1 MMGFIMKYR
10 IAMIAVAA
18 VVVVGGVWWYIHSSD
33 APAFASVT
41 VGRGDVIES
50 VDESANVMTEQNAG
64 IAFQEGGQIAS
75 VNVHEG
81 SVVNAGEVLA
91 SLDASQFSAALQQA
105 NAAVAAAQASVAAA
119 QAKLDGLASGTRPEQ
134 LQIDQTAVTNAR
146 SSLAVAVS
154 NAYSAAA
161 DAIENQ
167 TDNLFSNPKTNNPL
181 FLVPTSDSQ
190 AQNDLSS
197 QRVIIGTALANW
209 YSGLSATGTDPS
221 ALYSEADATLSK
233 IDSFINEISLAV
245 NGAPAA
251 AGLSPTQL
259 AEDKAYVAAARS
271 EVEAAIGT
279 DTSNISSLTSA
290 QDALALAEAGSTPQ
304 DIAAQQAVVDQ
315 AKAAVAQAQA
325 AATSAQVALDHASL
339 VAPFNGTVQSLTAQV
354 GQVVAAGTPVLTLVN
369 QSGLKIEAYVPE
381 TDIANVTTGDKA
393 QVTLDAFGT
402 GIIFPATVTTVDPGE
417 TTVNGSPAYLVTMH
431 FSGKVSG
438 VKDGMSG
445 NVRIIE
451 AEHDGVIEVP
461 TNLIITN
468 GTSSF
473 VLVPGVGGNEQRTIT
488 VGIQGDN
495 GMTEVL
501 SGLNVGDRIVNF

>member
-1 MMGFIMKYR
+1 MKGFIAKYR
-10 IAMIAVAA
+10 IAFIALAGVLI
-18 VVVVGGVWWYIHSSD
+18 VGGGWWYVGSSN

-41 VGRGDVIES
+41 VGKGNIVES
-50 VDESANVMTEQNAG
+50 VDEPANVMTEQNAG
-64 IAFQEGGQIAS
+64 VAFQEGGQIAA
-75 VNVHEG
+75 VDVHEG
-81 SVVNAGEVLA
+81 SVVSAGQVLA
-91 SLDASQFSAALQQA
+91 SLDASQLSAALQQA
-105 NAAVAAAQASVAAA
+105 NAAVTAAQAGAAAA

-146 SSLAVAVS
+146 NALAVAVS

-167 TDNLFSNPKTNNPL
+167 TDNLFSNPKTNNPA

-190 AQNDLSS
+190 TQNDLSS
-197 QRVIIGTALANW
+197 QRVTIGTALATW
-209 YSGLSATGTDPS
+209 YGGLSATGTDPS
-221 ALYSEADATLSK
+221 ALSSEADATLGK

-251 AGLSPTQL
+251 AGLSSTQL
-259 AEDKAYVAAARS
+259 AADKAYVAAART

-279 DTSNISSLTSA
+279 NTSDESSLTSA
-290 QDALALAEAGSTPQ
+290 QDALALAEAGSTTQ
-304 DIAAQQAVVDQ
+304 DIEAQQAAVDQ
-315 AKAAVAQAQA
+315 ANASVAQAQA
-325 AATSAQVALDHASL
+325 AATSAQVALSHASL
-339 VAPFNGTVQSLTAQV
+339 VAPFSGTVQGLTAQV
-354 GQVVAAGTPVLTLVN
+354 GQVVSAGAPVLTLVN

-381 TDIANVTTGDKA
+381 TDIANVRTGDKA

-402 GIIFPATVTTVDPGE
+402 GTTFPATVTTVDPGE
-417 TTVNGSPAYLVTMH
+417 TTVNGAPAYLVTLH
-431 FSGKVSG
+431 FSGSVSG

-468 GTSSF
+468 GSSTF
-473 VLVPGVGGNEQRTIT
+473 VLAPQGGGSVQKAITIGV
-488 VGIQGDN
+488 QGDD

-501 SGLNVGDRIVNF
+501 AGLNVGDRVVNF